1 MQGADQGKQVRLGR
15 AVIATSLL
23 YAAAHPPLG
32 FGILAWIALAP
43 VMAVLLDPVSP
54 VGSRRAA
61 TAGFGFGLLT
71 TWLLVVPWGWPAA
84 LEWFAGSTPRAFGF
98 LATLPLLASGVAFY
112 TALAF
117 ALIARLAGL
126 GAFTG
131 ILGAAS
137 LWALAEVARSS
148 LGVGNPWGSLAAA
161 LAPAVPTSAFGALAA
176 EQVVVGL
183 LGLGGATLV
192 SFVAAAS
199 GSALGLAWAK
209 RGNVAER
216 GRALGVGT
224 LVVFVSI
231 AAGSLAHEFAPLR
244 ELRVIP
250 EEPLRVALVQG
261 GIGGSRLWNSGGA
274 ARSFDRHVELTRASE
289 LDGADLVVW
298 SENALPFLLDANVE
312 RREQLQA
319 LAVEVGAA
327 LLVGGSRSGPS
338 PEGGGRVAVYNSAFL
353 FPADGAPPLA
363 YDKRLL
369 LPYVERVPAWA
380 ATLLDSPWRGAF
392 ASGSGPMVFD
402 VKGWRVSP
410 LLCFEAIYEGPA
422 VERVRG
428 GADLL
433 VNLSNDSWFDDGAG
447 PEQHF
452 ALAALRTAE
461 TRRPMVRVTTTGVS
475 ALVGEEGLLSW
486 RLPTGTGAIALLDV
500 VPPHHDSVFT
510 RGGGAAILALLALI
524 ATAAVALPSILAA
537 AAARE
542 RSHGANHE

>member
-1 MQGADQGKQVRLGR
+1 MQGADQGKRQRLGG

-23 YAAAHPPLG
+23 YAAAHPPIG
-32 FGILAWIALAP
+32 FGIFAWIALAP

-54 VGSRRAA
+54 VGARRAA

-98 LATLPLLASGVAFY
+98 LAALPLLASGVALY

-117 ALIARLAGL
+117 VLVARLAGL

-137 LWALAEVARSS
+137 LWTLAEAARSS
-148 LGVGNPWGSLAAA
+148 IGVGNPWGSLAAA
-161 LAPAVPTSAFGALAA
+161 LAPAVPGSALGALAA

-209 RGNVAER
+209 RGQAAER
-216 GRALGVGT
+216 GRALAVGS
-224 LVVFVSI
+224 LVVFVAI
-231 AAGSLAHEFAPLR
+231 AAGSLAQEFAPLR
-244 ELRVIP
+244 EPRVIP

-261 GIGGSRLWNSGGA
+261 GIGGSRLWDSGGA
-274 ARSFDRHVELTRASE
+274 ARSFDRHVELTQASE

-319 LAVEVGAA
+319 LASEIGAA

-353 FPADGAPPLA
+353 FPADGAAPLA

-392 ASGSGPMVFD
+392 APGAGPMVFD

-422 VERVRG
+422 AERVRG

-500 VPPHHDSVFT
+500 VPPHYDSVFT
-510 RGGGAAILALLALI
+510 RGGGAAIFGLLALI
-524 ATAAVALPSILAA
+524 ATVAVALPSILSA

-542 RSHGANHE
+542 RSHGATHE